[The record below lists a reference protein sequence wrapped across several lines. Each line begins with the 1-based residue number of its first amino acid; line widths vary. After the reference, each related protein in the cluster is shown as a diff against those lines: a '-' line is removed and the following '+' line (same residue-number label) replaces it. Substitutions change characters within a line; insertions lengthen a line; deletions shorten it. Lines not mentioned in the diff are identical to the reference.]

1 MSMDDREVEELVR
14 LVMREVLKTEAQK
27 ARNIGKANT
36 DGYRKILVLGD
47 EEAALPEKLKENT
60 VCFGLEDYRRNRNI
74 LRYDLLVITRLEIGQ
89 LADLALVRP
98 HDELTEAVVEAVLN
112 GIETLVLP
120 EAMAHRKYS
129 GRGNAEM
136 FKQLEQ
142 YAHTLERY
150 GIRRYEPI
158 RLKQEL
164 PAKPAQF
171 MAPQQTTPKGSGTP
185 NNARLITETDAQRL
199 IAAGTPVRL
208 CSGAILTPLAKD
220 CFARAGVEVVY
231 N

>member
-1 MSMDDREVEELVR
+1 MDDREMEELVR
-14 LVMREVLKTEAQK
+14 LVMKEVLKIEEQR
-27 ARNIGKANT
+27 ARNAGKANT
-36 DGYRKILVLGD
+36 DGYRKMLVLGD
-47 EEAALPEKLKENT
+47 EKAVLPEKLKENT
-60 VCFGLEDYRRNRNI
+60 VCFGLEDYRQNRNI

-112 GIETLVLP
+112 GIEVLALP

-136 FKQLEQ
+136 FKRLEQ
-142 YAHTLERY
+142 YAHTLELY

-158 RLKQEL
+158 HLKQEL

-171 MAPQQTTPKGSGTP
+171 TAPAKPVPKGSGKP
-185 NNARLITETDAQRL
+185 NSARLITETDAQRL
-199 IAAGTPVRL
+199 IEAGTPVRL

-220 CFARAGVEVVY
+220 CFARAGVEIVY